1 MAQSLITFNVLTKN
15 VVLLDQMR
23 KRLSTL
29 GLLKEIEKNPTLF
42 EHFFVH
48 QGSQLTPD
56 YVKELLNFGTSGLE
70 DETNSTLEQ
79 LLTTFIDGCK
89 KEELSDLLAF
99 VTGTCFQTSALV
111 PRSVRVEFTESDVV
125 YSSACL
131 MELKVPKHFVSQE
144 HFNVALKAVI
154 KGRAFNSP

>member
-23 KRLSTL
+23 KGLSTL
-29 GLLKEIEKNPTLF
+29 GLLKDIEKKPTLF
-42 EHFFVH
+42 EHFFVR

-79 LLTTFIDGCK
+79 LLTTFIDGCN
-89 KEELSDLLAF
+89 EEEHSDLLAF

-111 PRSVRVEFTESDVV
+111 PGSVRVEFTE
-125 YSSACL
+125 
-131 MELKVPKHFVSQE
+131 
-144 HFNVALKAVI
+144 
-154 KGRAFNSP
+154 

>member
-1 MAQSLITFNVLTKN
+1 VAQSLITFNVLTKN

-23 KRLSTL
+23 KGLSTL

-70 DETNSTLEQ
+70 DMKPIQHLSSCLQ
-79 LLTTFIDGCK
+79 HLLMAVMK
-89 KEELSDLLAF
+89 KN
-99 VTGTCFQTSALV
+99 FQIFLH
-111 PRSVRVEFTESDVV
+111 
-125 YSSACL
+125 L
-131 MELKVPKHFVSQE
+131 
-144 HFNVALKAVI
+144 
-154 KGRAFNSP
+154 

>member
-23 KRLSTL
+23 KGLSTL

-79 LLTTFIDGCK
+79 LLTTFIDGCN
-89 KEELSDLLAF
+89 EELSDLLAF

-111 PRSVRVEFTESDVV
+111 PGSVRVEFTE
-125 YSSACL
+125 
-131 MELKVPKHFVSQE
+131 
-144 HFNVALKAVI
+144 
-154 KGRAFNSP
+154 

>member
-23 KRLSTL
+23 KGLSTL
-29 GLLKEIEKNPTLF
+29 GLLKEKNPTLF

-48 QGSQLTPD
+48 QGCQLTPD

-79 LLTTFIDGCK
+79 LLRTFIDGCNE
-89 KEELSDLLAF
+89 EELSDLLAF

-111 PRSVRVEFTESDVV
+111 PGSVRVEFTGSD
-125 YSSACL
+125 
-131 MELKVPKHFVSQE
+131 Q
-144 HFNVALKAVI
+144 
-154 KGRAFNSP
+154 

>member
-23 KRLSTL
+23 KGLFTL

-79 LLTTFIDGCK
+79 LLTTFIDGCNE
-89 KEELSDLLAF
+89 EELSDLLPF

-111 PRSVRVEFTESDVV
+111 PGSVRVEFT
-125 YSSACL
+125 ACL